1 MGSSVL
7 KGPNTCDICET
18 VAQTSPV
25 SFSGKCPGLSLRRK
39 SNPESW
45 ISYQPFLR
53 TASFPSVWRS
63 DMAMGMRSKKKKNT
77 ALCVKGMAA
86 LKLWFF
92 WAVNG
97 FDDSSCGV
105 RLTLCVVILG
115 CYLVFIPNPNQARE
129 SPTLPETSS
138 PLRLELTKMS
148 ASRCYRQEV
157 RENAQPE
164 MCLPQSMGAWV
175 PGPAATWKSDLGDMS
190 VILVLGTQ
198 K

>member
-1 MGSSVL
+1 MPWAVPEEEKQPRVL
-7 KGPNTCDICET
+7 DLISALSENCLFPICLK
-18 VAQTSPV
+18 VRH
-25 SFSGKCPGLSLRRK
+25 GCG
-39 SNPESW
+39 NG
-45 ISYQPFLR
+45 I
-53 TASFPSVWRS
+53 
-63 DMAMGMRSKKKKNT
+63 KKKKNT
-77 ALCVKGMAA
+77 ALCVKGLAA

-97 FDDSSCGV
+97 FDDSSCGFS
-105 RLTLCVVILG
+105 LTLCVVILG

-129 SPTLPETSS
+129 SPTLPETSP

-148 ASRCYRQEV
+148 ASRCYHQGV

-190 VILVLGTQ
+190 VIPDLGTQ